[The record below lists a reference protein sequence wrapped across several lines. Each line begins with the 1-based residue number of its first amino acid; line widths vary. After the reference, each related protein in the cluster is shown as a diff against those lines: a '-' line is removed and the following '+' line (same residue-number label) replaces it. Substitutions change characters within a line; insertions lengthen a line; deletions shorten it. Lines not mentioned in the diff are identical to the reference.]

1 MPPTI
6 HGVISLSAVR
16 TWWVATGHRSRLTS
30 ALTPKMRRFDGLV
43 MDVGG
48 GRDAPHD
55 EAWPASARRVRID
68 ITPTH
73 RPDIQADAVA
83 LPIGDAGADGVL
95 MVEVLEHLPNPGA
108 AIAEA
113 RRVLRSGG
121 ILLGSA
127 PFVWPVHGDP
137 HDFFRFSEDGLRILL
152 RDFSAVH
159 IEPIG
164 SAKSSA
170 WVLLSS
176 TSRAARV
183 FNPLFRDVGR
193 RPDPRAPEGYVF
205 MARA

>member
-1 MPPTI
+1 M
-6 HGVISLSAVR
+6 SDVR
-16 TWWVATGHRSRLTS
+16 AWWVHTGHRTRLTS
-30 ALTPKMRRFDGLV
+30 ALAPKLRRLEGLV
-43 MDVGG
+43 IDVGG

-55 EAWPASARRVRID
+55 EAWPPGARRLRID
-68 ITPTH
+68 ITSTH
-73 RPDIQADAVA
+73 RPDVQADAVA
-83 LPIGDAGADGVL
+83 LPVGDARADGVL
-95 MVEVLEHLPNPGA
+95 MVEVLEHLPDPGA
-108 AIAEA
+108 AIVET
-113 RRVLRSGG
+113 RRVLRDGG
-121 ILLGSA
+121 TFLGSA

-137 HDFFRFSEDGLRILL
+137 HDFFRFSEDGLRVLL
-152 RDFSAVH
+152 RDFSEVH

-164 SAKSSA
+164 SPKSSA